1 MKDLSIPSNSQ
12 RRTISGLFIHVGV
25 IVACLSFPYQALAQ
39 RATEED
45 LVRSALEAEVRTS
58 TPEIVDQVVEDAH
71 RRLRELTLRDPQ
83 DEAAATVVFN
93 RGQTPE
99 ELERL
104 ALLHGLEFS
113 GVEIK
118 IPVGEQGRVI
128 TGHVGAR
135 DLLLLDGTISERL
148 RKAAGTLQFQLV
160 RTAEYEA
167 QGPAERMLEAA
178 YTRDPRFFKVE
189 VIGDLQSVEL
199 LLDDPSILAV
209 FPDYSGSSLESY
221 RARQSF
227 FREARRGLP
236 SPIIRCL
243 EDGPTPGVPSEQIFR
258 VR

>member
-25 IVACLSFPYQALAQ
+25 IVACHSFPYQALAQ

-160 RTAEYEA
+160 RTAEYEDRCVLRGDA
-167 QGPAERMLEAA
+167 DRSQGIHEVTNINGLFDQSGCLCAANSRLKQLERGCVWYGFLTE
-178 YTRDPRFFKVE
+178 
-189 VIGDLQSVEL
+189 G
-199 LLDDPSILAV
+199 
-209 FPDYSGSSLESY
+209 
-221 RARQSF
+221 
-227 FREARRGLP
+227 
-236 SPIIRCL
+236 
-243 EDGPTPGVPSEQIFR
+243 
-258 VR
+258 